1 MITYYKTLNNRVK
14 KIKQYEENCW
24 INCITPDEDEIE
36 SLIDD
41 FNIDP
46 EFLKAALDAEESSH
60 IDSEDGNT
68 LIIIDVPIVQK
79 TEKNISYQTMP
90 LGIMITSKNVITIS
104 LRENTVIGE
113 ISDGVVKNI
122 NTEDF
127 LNEIV

>member
-46 EFLKAALDAEESSH
+46 EFLKAALQAQYPD
-60 IDSEDGNT
+60 
-68 LIIIDVPIVQK
+68 LK
-79 TEKNISYQTMP
+79 TKVFGAMQRLPLPQWGILDEKKP
-90 LGIMITSKNVITIS
+90 
-104 LRENTVIGE
+104 E
-113 ISDGVVKNI
+113 
-122 NTEDF
+122 
-127 LNEIV
+127 